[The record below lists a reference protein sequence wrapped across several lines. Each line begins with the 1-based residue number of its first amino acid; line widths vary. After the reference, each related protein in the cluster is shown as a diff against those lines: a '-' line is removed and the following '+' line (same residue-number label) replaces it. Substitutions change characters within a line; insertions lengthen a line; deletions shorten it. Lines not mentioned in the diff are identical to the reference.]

1 MRNHHQKLRR
11 MRTILISLA
20 AIAAAVWAIVQ
31 SVIPGE
37 KGADSAVIAQA
48 AAPDFEAVTAE
59 GRQVR
64 LSDYRGQVV
73 LINFWASWCKACV
86 TEMPLIHDVSR
97 ARSGEMTALMVNV
110 GDSKGTISEY
120 MKSQNF
126 LFPVI
131 IDVTGRVS
139 GLYGISGLPAT
150 YIIDKAGTIRKVVMG
165 EIADQEQL
173 NIWLDV
179 AAKAPEIP
187 M

>member
-1 MRNHHQKLRR
+1 MLNVHLKLRR
-11 MRTILISLA
+11 ILTILISLA
-20 AIAAAVWAIVQ
+20 AIVAAVWAIVQ
-31 SVIPGE
+31 SVILGE
-37 KGADSAVIAQA
+37 TRAASTVNAQA

-86 TEMPLIHDVSR
+86 TEMPLIQDVSR

-120 MKSQNF
+120 MNSRNF
-126 LFPVI
+126 TFPVI
-131 IDVTGRVS
+131 IDVTGRIS
-139 GLYGISGLPAT
+139 GLYGIAGLPAT
-150 YIIDKAGTIRKVVMG
+150 FIIDKTGTMRKTVMG
-165 EIADQEQL
+165 EITDQEQL
-173 NIWLDV
+173 NTWLD
-179 AAKAPEIP
+179 AAIAPEIS